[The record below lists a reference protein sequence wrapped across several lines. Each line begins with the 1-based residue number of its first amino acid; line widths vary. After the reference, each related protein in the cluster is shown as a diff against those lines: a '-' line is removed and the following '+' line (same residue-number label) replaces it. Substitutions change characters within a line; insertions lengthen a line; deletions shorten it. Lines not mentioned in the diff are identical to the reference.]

1 MRGSG
6 PTKPGTSV
14 TGQSGRLSRGQEH
27 QVHRMRGSGPT
38 EPGTLVTDSSER
50 NRSMDGMDENEA
62 IPATFSH
69 TAGEAVQTMS
79 TKRSH
84 RSRAHKN
91 RPKRPQLG
99 R

>member
-1 MRGSG
+1 
-6 PTKPGTSV
+6 
-14 TGQSGRLSRGQEH
+14 
-27 QVHRMRGSGPT
+27 
-38 EPGTLVTDSSER
+38 
-50 NRSMDGMDENEA
+50 MDGMDENEA